1 MLSQRFS
8 RPFTRSPLDLYRTLR
23 TVNPSPY
30 MFILETGDFALERVD
45 NDRLQKWLESLDPDE
60 LGKYR
65 M

>member
-1 MLSQRFS
+1 
-8 RPFTRSPLDLYRTLR
+8 
-23 TVNPSPY
+23 V
-30 MFILETGDFALERVD
+30 IEAAKTGDFALEGVD